1 MLNSLIRFSL
11 QNRLFVVASA
21 ALLLVWGTWTAIK
34 LPVDVLPDL
43 NRPRVTIFLEAGG
56 MSPEEIEA
64 QAVLPLETAL
74 NGSPGVEV
82 VRSSSSRGIGL
93 VFVEFGWEV
102 DVFRARQLV
111 AEKLTTVPLPDGI
124 TPVMGPISSVMGQI
138 MLVGLTAEPDS
149 VTGQALSTASD
160 LRTLADFSIRRR
172 LLAIR
177 GVSQVIPIGGDRL
190 QYQVLV
196 SSAKLKQYSLT
207 LEDVDKALENANLNA
222 TGSFFNRYG
231 SEVLIS
237 VLGRSKNLED
247 LQRTVVVNRE
257 GSPVL
262 LSQVAEVRFGAALK
276 RGDASVNAQAAV
288 ILTIEKQPGAN
299 TVTLT
304 DEIEKALAEL
314 QPSLPPDV
322 RINAQVFQQKNF
334 IVHSLANVKE
344 ALRDG
349 FILVVIVLFLFL
361 LNFRTTLITL
371 TAIPLSLV
379 ITALVFKWFGISV
392 NTLTLGGLAI
402 AIGELVDDAIVDV
415 ENVFRRLRENKTHD
429 QPKNAFQVIF
439 EASSE
444 VRNSI
449 VYATLIVV
457 LVFLPLFQL
466 QGIEGR
472 IFAPLGI
479 AYITSILA
487 SLVVSL
493 TVTPALCSYLLP
505 KSNLREG
512 QESALVVWL
521 KKQDLKLLHFGLGH
535 SQLVIGAAVVLVI
548 GAALMVTRFGTEFLP
563 PFNEGSFTVNLY
575 APAGTSLEESN
586 KIGTVAEKLIMR
598 VPDVQYVARRTG
610 RAELD
615 EHVEP
620 VSNSEIEVELHED
633 ARPRTEVIADIR
645 QQLDKLAG
653 VSVSIGQPISHRLD
667 HLLSGVRAQVAIKI
681 FGEDLTEL
689 RALAGQIKAT
699 LDAVPGAV
707 DVQVERQVLVPQLTI
722 RLDRVALQRYGMQT
736 GEVARDL
743 EVLYGGKLISQML
756 DGQKSFDLVL
766 RAIPEERENLESIRQ
781 TQIHTPDGTLIPL
794 EAIAHIEY
802 EKGINSI
809 SHENGQRRMVVSA
822 NIQGRDLGST
832 VAEIQQKIGAQV
844 PMPQGYFL
852 QYDGQFEAQKSAS
865 RLIAILM
872 VFALLGIF
880 LVLFAH
886 FRSWRIVVQ
895 VMLNIPL
902 ALVGSVVAVWLTG
915 GTFSVATL
923 VGFITLTGIASRNG
937 IMMISHYLH
946 LMEHEG
952 EQFSKQLI
960 IRGSLER
967 LVPVLMTA
975 LVAALALIPLT
986 LDAQA
991 AGKEILY
998 PVATVIL
1005 GGLLSSTLLD
1015 MIVTPTVFWAW
1026 GQPAV
1031 EEYFDKN
1038 SMKKIIIMPA
1048 LLLLGWSASAQLSP
1062 DAAIAAARQNH
1073 PLMQAATFEL
1083 QALQLAERAS
1093 LNLPK
1098 PEVTLESPTG
1108 EFYALG
1114 FMQSFEFPTV
1124 YTRQKQVAKAQ
1135 TALAETGRQLSENEL
1150 RYTVRVLYLNAQ
1162 VADEQAR
1169 QWAQQDSLYQAIY
1182 AAASRQFAVGEIDFL
1197 QKTRA
1202 ENEAG
1207 QVHLQRLAAA
1217 QRALLARQQLMQYTG
1232 LSEINGLFPLYPDS
1246 GFIGVPPI
1254 AYTNP
1259 QLAYSQQEVQLA
1271 QKQISLAQSQA
1282 LPNFSIGY
1290 MNQGPQNTPLDYR
1303 IRASVGIPLWVG
1315 QYRATQQAAESQAQA
1330 AQSRAES
1337 QRQALD
1343 MQLQQAYAEAQISW
1357 EAVRYAQTEALPR
1370 SYTLIQTASRMREA
1384 GQIDYIT
1391 FMRTLEEAY
1400 LIQRQYTEQLNALNL
1415 SQVQLRYLRG
1425 E

>member
-1 MLNSLIRFSL
+1 MLNALIKFSL
-11 QNRLFVVASA
+11 QNRLFVVAAA
-21 ALLLVWGTWTAIK
+21 ALLLVWGGWTAVN

-43 NRPRVTIFLEAGG
+43 NRPRVTVFLEAGG
-56 MSPEEIEA
+56 MSPEEIEV
-64 QAVLPLETAL
+64 QAVLPIETAL

-111 AEKLTTVPLPDGI
+111 AEKLATVPLPNGI
-124 TPVMGPISSVMGQI
+124 VPVMGPISSVMGQI
-138 MLVGLTAEPDS
+138 MLVGVTAEPDS
-149 VTGQALSTASD
+149 VTGQTVSTAAD
-160 LRTLADFSIRRR
+160 LRTLGDFTIRRR
-172 LLAIR
+172 LLAIK

-196 SSAKLKQYSLT
+196 SSANLKQYSLT
-207 LEDVDKALENANLNA
+207 LEDIDRALENANLNA

-247 LQRTVVVNRE
+247 LQNTVVANRE

-262 LSQVAEVRFGAALK
+262 LRQVANVQFGAAIK
-276 RGDASVNAQAAV
+276 RGDASVNARPAV
-288 ILTIEKQPGAN
+288 ILTVEKQPGAN

-322 RINAQVFQQKNF
+322 RLNAQVFQQKNF
-334 IVHSLANVKE
+334 IVNSLTNVE
-344 ALRDG
+344 HALRDG

-361 LNFRTTLITL
+361 LNLRTTIITL

-379 ITALVFKWFGISV
+379 ITALVFKWFGISI

-415 ENVFRRLRENKTHD
+415 ENVFRRLKENRATEN
-429 QPKNAFQVIF
+429 PKPALQVVYQ
-439 EASSE
+439 ASSE

-449 VYATLIVV
+449 VYATIIVV
-457 LVFLPLFQL
+457 LVFLPLFSL

-493 TVTPALCSYLLP
+493 TVTPVLCSYLLP
-505 KSNLREG
+505 KSKLNEG
-512 QESALVVWL
+512 KESGLVRWLKRQDVKVLNFGLTHPRAVIGTATALV
-521 KKQDLKLLHFGLGH
+521 
-535 SQLVIGAAVVLVI
+535 IA
-548 GAALMVTRFGTEFLP
+548 AALMVTRFGTEFLP
-563 PFNEGSFTVNLY
+563 PFNEGSFTINLF

-586 KIGTVAEKLIMR
+586 KIGSVAEQLILR
-598 VPDVQYVARRTG
+598 VPDVRYTARRTG

-620 VSNSEIEVELHED
+620 VSNSEIDVDLRED

-645 QQLDKLAG
+645 RQLGNLAG

-667 HLLSGVRAQVAIKI
+667 HLLSGVRAQVAIKV
-681 FGEDLTEL
+681 FGEDLAEL
-689 RALAGQIKAT
+689 RGLADQIKAV
-699 LDAVPGAV
+699 AESVPGAV

-722 RLDRVALQRYGMQT
+722 RLNRAALQRYGMQT

-743 EVLYGGKLISQML
+743 EVLYGGKVVSQIL

-766 RAIPEERENLESIRQ
+766 RAIAADRENLENIRN

-794 EAIAHIEY
+794 ESIAHIEY
-802 EKGINSI
+802 EKGINSV
-809 SHENGQRRMVVSA
+809 SHENGQRRIVVSA
-822 NIQGRDLGST
+822 NVQGRDLGST
-832 VAEIQQKIGAQV
+832 VTDMQRVIGEKV
-844 PMPQGYFL
+844 TMPQGYFL
-852 QYDGQFEAQKSAS
+852 QFGGQFEAQKEAS
-865 RLIAILM
+865 RLIGILSI
-872 VFALLGIF
+872 FAFLGIF
-880 LVLFAH
+880 IVLYAH

-902 ALVGSVVAVWLTG
+902 ALVGSVVTVWLTG

-952 EQFSKQLI
+952 EQFDKKMI

-1026 GQPAV
+1026 GKKAV
-1031 EEYFDKN
+1031 EEYFEG
-1038 SMKKIIIMPA
+1038 KKQ
-1048 LLLLGWSASAQLSP
+1048 SA
-1062 DAAIAAARQNH
+1062 
-1073 PLMQAATFEL
+1073 
-1083 QALQLAERAS
+1083 
-1093 LNLPK
+1093 NL
-1098 PEVTLESPTG
+1098 TTD
-1108 EFYALG
+1108 
-1114 FMQSFEFPTV
+1114 
-1124 YTRQKQVAKAQ
+1124 R
-1135 TALAETGRQLSENEL
+1135 
-1150 RYTVRVLYLNAQ
+1150 
-1162 VADEQAR
+1162 
-1169 QWAQQDSLYQAIY
+1169 
-1182 AAASRQFAVGEIDFL
+1182 
-1197 QKTRA
+1197 
-1202 ENEAG
+1202 
-1207 QVHLQRLAAA
+1207 
-1217 QRALLARQQLMQYTG
+1217 
-1232 LSEINGLFPLYPDS
+1232 
-1246 GFIGVPPI
+1246 
-1254 AYTNP
+1254 
-1259 QLAYSQQEVQLA
+1259 
-1271 QKQISLAQSQA
+1271 
-1282 LPNFSIGY
+1282 
-1290 MNQGPQNTPLDYR
+1290 
-1303 IRASVGIPLWVG
+1303 
-1315 QYRATQQAAESQAQA
+1315 
-1330 AQSRAES
+1330 
-1337 QRQALD
+1337 
-1343 MQLQQAYAEAQISW
+1343 
-1357 EAVRYAQTEALPR
+1357 
-1370 SYTLIQTASRMREA
+1370 
-1384 GQIDYIT
+1384 
-1391 FMRTLEEAY
+1391 
-1400 LIQRQYTEQLNALNL
+1400 NAL
-1415 SQVQLRYLRG
+1415 
-1425 E
+1425 